1 MIAQEEFQRFFDTI
15 KALRAPNGCPWD
27 KEQTPL
33 SMRNDLIEESFEAL
47 DAISE
52 QNPEHAKEELGDV
65 ILNATMIS
73 YMYEQ
78 ENHFTVADVYKE
90 LTDKLIRRHPHV
102 FPESEGQSCVEQ
114 KTSTPEEVLQQ
125 WDRIKSNLENR
136 KSSSILDEVP
146 NGFPP
151 LLKAYKMQK
160 KAAKKGF
167 DWKDLKPVKDK
178 IFEELNE
185 VEQAYETLQ
194 QFKQEPSNT
203 KPFTV
208 NSSETANELQLHLEE
223 EIGDLLFSVVNY
235 ARHLN
240 VDPSV
245 ALNRTNQK
253 FYKRFSYVEQ
263 EMTKANIPMD
273 YEHLKEQDNFWKQAK
288 DILTSNTL
296 YVSKKNDKYGFV
308 NEKNE
313 VVVDYI
319 YDDATEQNSYGY
331 AAIKKDG
338 LWGAIDSKGNIVI
351 EPKYNLDD
359 NLVID
364 FIGKWHLGED
374 LNMNYY
380 CDI

>member
-1 MIAQEEFQRFFDTI
+1 MIAQEEFQRFFDII

-33 SMRNDLIEESFEAL
+33 SMRNDLIEEAFEAL

-146 NGFPP
+146 KGFPP

-194 QFKQEPSNT
+194 QFKQEQSNA

-208 NSSETANELQLHLEE
+208 NSSEMTNELQLHLEE

-273 YEHLKEQDNFWKQAK
+273 YEHLKEQDNFWNQAK
-288 DILTSNTL
+288 DIL
-296 YVSKKNDKYGFV
+296 K
-308 NEKNE
+308 
-313 VVVDYI
+313 
-319 YDDATEQNSYGY
+319 
-331 AAIKKDG
+331 
-338 LWGAIDSKGNIVI
+338 
-351 EPKYNLDD
+351 
-359 NLVID
+359 
-364 FIGKWHLGED
+364 
-374 LNMNYY
+374 
-380 CDI
+380 

>member
-1 MIAQEEFQRFFDTI
+1 MTAQEEFQRFFDTI

-33 SMRNDLIEESFEAL
+33 SMRNDLIEEAFEAL

-78 ENHFTVADVYKE
+78 ENHFTVADVYKK

-146 NGFPP
+146 KGFPP

-185 VEQAYETLQ
+185 VEQAYENLQ
-194 QFKQEPSNT
+194 QFKQEPSNA

-208 NSSETANELQLHLEE
+208 NSSETVNELQLHLEE

-273 YEHLKEQDNFWKQAK
+273 YEHLKEQDNFWNQAK
-288 DILTSNTL
+288 DIL
-296 YVSKKNDKYGFV
+296 K
-308 NEKNE
+308 
-313 VVVDYI
+313 
-319 YDDATEQNSYGY
+319 
-331 AAIKKDG
+331 
-338 LWGAIDSKGNIVI
+338 
-351 EPKYNLDD
+351 
-359 NLVID
+359 
-364 FIGKWHLGED
+364 
-374 LNMNYY
+374 
-380 CDI
+380 

>member
-1 MIAQEEFQRFFDTI
+1 MTAQEEFQRFFDTI

-33 SMRNDLIEESFEAL
+33 SMRNDLIEEAFEAL

-194 QFKQEPSNT
+194 EHQQQSKA
-203 KPFTV
+203 KPFTI

-273 YEHLKEQDNFWKQAK
+273 YEHLKEQDNFWNQAK
-288 DILTSNTL
+288 DIL
-296 YVSKKNDKYGFV
+296 K
-308 NEKNE
+308 
-313 VVVDYI
+313 
-319 YDDATEQNSYGY
+319 
-331 AAIKKDG
+331 
-338 LWGAIDSKGNIVI
+338 
-351 EPKYNLDD
+351 
-359 NLVID
+359 
-364 FIGKWHLGED
+364 
-374 LNMNYY
+374 
-380 CDI
+380 

>member
-1 MIAQEEFQRFFDTI
+1 MTAQEEFQRFFDTI

-33 SMRNDLIEESFEAL
+33 SMRNDLIEEAFEAL

-78 ENHFTVADVYKE
+78 ENHFAVADVYKE

-185 VEQAYETLQ
+185 VEQAYENLQ
-194 QFKQEPSNT
+194 QFKQEPSNA

-245 ALNRTNQK
+245 ALNKTNQK

-273 YEHLKEQDNFWKQAK
+273 YEHLKEQDNFWNQAK
-288 DILTSNTL
+288 DIL
-296 YVSKKNDKYGFV
+296 K
-308 NEKNE
+308 
-313 VVVDYI
+313 
-319 YDDATEQNSYGY
+319 
-331 AAIKKDG
+331 
-338 LWGAIDSKGNIVI
+338 
-351 EPKYNLDD
+351 
-359 NLVID
+359 
-364 FIGKWHLGED
+364 
-374 LNMNYY
+374 
-380 CDI
+380 

>member
-1 MIAQEEFQRFFDTI
+1 MTAQEEFQRFFDTI

-273 YEHLKEQDNFWKQAK
+273 YEHLKEQDNFWNQAK
-288 DILTSNTL
+288 DIL
-296 YVSKKNDKYGFV
+296 K
-308 NEKNE
+308 
-313 VVVDYI
+313 
-319 YDDATEQNSYGY
+319 
-331 AAIKKDG
+331 
-338 LWGAIDSKGNIVI
+338 
-351 EPKYNLDD
+351 
-359 NLVID
+359 
-364 FIGKWHLGED
+364 
-374 LNMNYY
+374 
-380 CDI
+380 

>member
-1 MIAQEEFQRFFDTI
+1 MTAQEEFQRFFDTI

-33 SMRNDLIEESFEAL
+33 SMRNDLIEEAFEAL

-146 NGFPP
+146 KGFPP

-185 VEQAYETLQ
+185 VEQAYENLQ
-194 QFKQEPSNT
+194 QYKQEQSNA

-208 NSSETANELQLHLEE
+208 NSSKMTNELQLHLEE

-263 EMTKANIPMD
+263 EMTKANIPMN
-273 YEHLKEQDNFWKQAK
+273 YEHLKEQDNFWNQAK
-288 DILTSNTL
+288 DIL
-296 YVSKKNDKYGFV
+296 K
-308 NEKNE
+308 
-313 VVVDYI
+313 
-319 YDDATEQNSYGY
+319 
-331 AAIKKDG
+331 
-338 LWGAIDSKGNIVI
+338 
-351 EPKYNLDD
+351 
-359 NLVID
+359 
-364 FIGKWHLGED
+364 
-374 LNMNYY
+374 
-380 CDI
+380 

>member
-1 MIAQEEFQRFFDTI
+1 MTAQEEFQRFFDTI

-194 QFKQEPSNT
+194 QFKQEPSNA

-273 YEHLKEQDNFWKQAK
+273 YEHLKEQDNFWNQAK
-288 DILTSNTL
+288 DIL
-296 YVSKKNDKYGFV
+296 K
-308 NEKNE
+308 
-313 VVVDYI
+313 
-319 YDDATEQNSYGY
+319 
-331 AAIKKDG
+331 
-338 LWGAIDSKGNIVI
+338 
-351 EPKYNLDD
+351 
-359 NLVID
+359 
-364 FIGKWHLGED
+364 
-374 LNMNYY
+374 
-380 CDI
+380 

>member
-1 MIAQEEFQRFFDTI
+1 MTAQEEFQRFFDTI

-33 SMRNDLIEESFEAL
+33 SMRNDLIEEAFEVL

-185 VEQAYETLQ
+185 VEQAYENLQ
-194 QFKQEPSNT
+194 QFKQEPSNA

-208 NSSETANELQLHLEE
+208 NSSETTNELQLHLEE

-273 YEHLKEQDNFWKQAK
+273 YEHLKEQDNFWNQAK
-288 DILTSNTL
+288 DIL
-296 YVSKKNDKYGFV
+296 K
-308 NEKNE
+308 
-313 VVVDYI
+313 
-319 YDDATEQNSYGY
+319 
-331 AAIKKDG
+331 
-338 LWGAIDSKGNIVI
+338 
-351 EPKYNLDD
+351 
-359 NLVID
+359 
-364 FIGKWHLGED
+364 
-374 LNMNYY
+374 
-380 CDI
+380 